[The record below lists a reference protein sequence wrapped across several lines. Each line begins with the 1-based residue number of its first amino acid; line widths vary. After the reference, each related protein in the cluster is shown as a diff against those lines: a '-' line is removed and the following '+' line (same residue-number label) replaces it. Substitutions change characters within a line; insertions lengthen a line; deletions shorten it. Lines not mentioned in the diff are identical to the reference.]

1 MPLDRV
7 STAGNDVV
15 AMASVALQHNYAL
28 TGGVAATTFT
38 ENELAVGGLPSLT
51 YWVRLNN
58 AAANVVFTPVFSVM
72 NTTTSGVTAP
82 DWLPFTNGAILVPGN
97 VFVFTVRAAVAKAAI
112 QVTVPPATAIDI
124 DVVISAGG

>member
-1 MPLDRV
+1 
-7 STAGNDVV
+7 
-15 AMASVALQHNYAL
+15 MASVALQHNYAL